1 MREDCDGP
9 PSGGAARSM
18 EYSAYER
25 YGMRLSARAA
35 IWVFLALIWAHQPF
49 APVQAKEYVDLELVL
64 AVDVSMS
71 MDVEEQKLQRDGYV
85 AAFRDPELLKAIQ
98 GGLHGRIAV
107 TYIEWAGSQTQS
119 FVVPWQLVGTAE
131 EANNFADALAGKRIS
146 RAFFTS
152 ISGAIGAA
160 EWAFSDSPVRGLRRV
175 IDISGD
181 GPNNSGSRVD
191 EARDRIIKTGVGI
204 NGLAIKLENRTG
216 PYTYFDLPDLD
227 RYYRDCVI
235 GGPGAF
241 VLTIRNTA
249 EFASAIR
256 KKLLLE
262 IAGQTPL
269 PAPRVWK
276 AQSNPAQG
284 KYDCLIGEKMWQ
296 KYREYR
302 GMDFFE

>member
-1 MREDCDGP
+1 MRV
-9 PSGGAARSM
+9 
-18 EYSAYER
+18 
-25 YGMRLSARAA
+25 SARAA
-35 IWVFLALIWAHQPF
+35 SLVFWALFGLHLMH
-49 APVQAKEYVDLELVL
+49 APASSTDYVDLELVL

-71 MDVEEQKLQRDGYV
+71 MDVEEQRLQRDGYV
-85 AAFRDPELLKAIQ
+85 AAFRDPELLKAIR

-107 TYIEWAGSQTQS
+107 TYIEWAGSQTQA
-119 FVVPWQLVGTAE
+119 FVVPWQLVGSAA
-131 EANNFADALAGKRIS
+131 EANKFADALAGKRIS

-152 ISGAIGAA
+152 ISGAISAA

-191 EARDRIIKTGVGI
+191 EARDRIIQTGVGI

-227 RYYRDCVI
+227 RYYKDCVI

-241 VLTIRNTA
+241 VLTITNTA

-262 IAGQTPL
+262 IAGRTPP

-276 AQSNPAQG
+276 AQSSPAPA